1 VQRLRGEGPPKLG
14 SGSPPARGDLH
25 YRFVIDVPK
34 SLNEDQQSAVEAM
47 SKVFNG
53 DPRAR
58 LFAGSASTRAA
69 GDGEQAGDGAP

>member
-1 VQRLRGEGPPKLG
+1 MPKEL
-14 SGSPPARGDLH
+14 SS
-25 YRFVIDVPK
+25 
-34 SLNEDQQSAVEAM
+34 DQQSAVEEM

-69 GDGEQAGDGAP
+69 PAPPTQEAGDGAS